1 MFRIYCSLIFL
12 EAKAQYCAN
21 FMQLASAFG
30 EASGLSINIQKSS
43 LFFSP
48 NTPMEK
54 WQEIRAVLRMG
65 DMDTKAKY
73 LGLPTLWEGSKKES
87 MSFIRDN
94 IMRKIRGWK
103 GSQTNQA
110 EKEVLINQF
119 YKVSLCT
126 SLCVLKSQLLS
137 LANFGGVRGMVTG
150 AFIWGLGRRCQFQDF
165 AAFNSAL
172 LAKQVWRMIKS
183 PSSFWVEVL
192 KGLYFPDW

>member
-48 NTPMEK
+48 NTPVEK
-54 WQEIRAVLRMG
+54 WQEIRAVLRMR

-103 GSQTNQA
+103 DSQTNQA
-110 EKEVLINQF
+110 GKKCSLNQF

-126 SLCVLKSQLLS
+126 SLCVLKSQLVISKFWWGKGNGDRSIHLGAWKKMSIPRLCSFQFCPPCEIS
-137 LANFGGVRGMVTG
+137 LAYDQEPQLL
-150 AFIWGLGRRCQFQDF
+150 LG
-165 AAFNSAL
+165 
-172 LAKQVWRMIKS
+172 
-183 PSSFWVEVL
+183 
-192 KGLYFPDW
+192 

>member
-1 MFRIYCSLIFL
+1 MRRRCPIVSHLLFADFTGS
-12 EAKAQYCAN
+12 KGQYCAN

-48 NTPMEK
+48 NMPMEK

-73 LGLPTLWEGSKKES
+73 LGLPTLWEGSKKEL

-103 GSQTNQA
+103 GSQTKQVG
-110 EKEVLINQF
+110 KEVLIKSVLQGISMYPLMCFKIPAFVISKFWWGKGNGDRSIHLGAWKKMSIPRLCGFQF
-119 YKVSLCT
+119 CPPCET
-126 SLCVLKSQLLS
+126 SLAYDQEPQLL
-137 LANFGGVRGMVTG
+137 
-150 AFIWGLGRRCQFQDF
+150 LG
-165 AAFNSAL
+165 
-172 LAKQVWRMIKS
+172 
-183 PSSFWVEVL
+183 
-192 KGLYFPDW
+192 